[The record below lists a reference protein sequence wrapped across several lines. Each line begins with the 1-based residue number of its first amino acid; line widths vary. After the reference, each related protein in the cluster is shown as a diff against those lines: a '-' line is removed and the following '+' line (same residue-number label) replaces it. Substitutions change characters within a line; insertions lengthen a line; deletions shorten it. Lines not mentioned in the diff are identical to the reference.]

1 MKNGLNAISDVSQV
15 LDLLE
20 LLLFPDLSSVE
31 GQGQEVN
38 GNAEY
43 HDPGTDDAKLKKEIY
58 QKIVYQEVLTRGGS
72 GQGPSPK
79 VRLWLWLFTE

>member
-1 MKNGLNAISDVSQV
+1 LKNGLNAISDVSQV

-38 GNAEY
+38 RNAEY
-43 HDPGTDDAKLKKEIY
+43 HDPGTEDAKLKNKIY
-58 QKIVYQEVLTRGGS
+58 QKIEDQEVLTRGGS
-72 GQGPSPK
+72 GLGPSTK